1 MQMKIKQQNIQF
13 KMKCDENEI
22 PLTEE
27 EEAMDLRS
35 MQYLDLGDHKNYKT
49 KIIQN
54 RWAQQRNAWLL

>member
-1 MQMKIKQQNIQF
+1 
-13 KMKCDENEI
+13 MKCDENEI

-27 EEAMDLRS
+27 EEAMDLRG

-54 RWAQQRNAWLL
+54 RWAQ